1 MTKNLFKEAVLNK
14 KKYSEL
20 IEIKRAIEKLIDSME
35 EKKELEKNGFLNAFG
50 VLKNDFKGN
59 SSDYVSK
66 LRKKWRK

>member
-1 MTKNLFKEAVLNK
+1 
-14 KKYSEL
+14 
-20 IEIKRAIEKLIDSME
+20 ME